1 MTSPPINIE
10 VLDTTKPRRRAFILP
25 AWLVLICIVTFTVLI
40 GAGAAIGKNAPPIP
54 AAIVSAQHEI
64 VLTQANIQ
72 NGQETYLGRGGQHIG
87 SIWGRGSYL
96 APDWT
101 ADVLHRWGLATAG
114 IISQNRPQ
122 FSEADLQALSAP
134 DRARLQAQV
143 NEEFKTNRY
152 DPQSA
157 ELTLTSAQAQ
167 GLTQVFQDYRWPL
180 RFFPRNLFLELGR
193 CRCVW
198 LPD

>member
-10 VLDTTKPRRRAFILP
+10 VLDTTKPRRRALILP

-54 AAIVSAQHEI
+54 AAIVSTQHEI

-134 DRARLQAQV
+134 DRAHLQAQV

-167 GLTQVFQDYRWPL
+167 GLTQVFQDYQ
-180 RFFPRNLFLELGR
+180 NNAGA
-193 CRCVW
+193 
-198 LPD
+198 